1 MALFWSLVA
10 SSLLLGSSF
19 RSEENMPRLVQRV
32 ADLLCNSGMGYDF
45 EFEGLD
51 EKPHKQ
57 HPCCEEMKACAGI
70 NPEGAC
76 KEHCHVTFRPPP
88 ELTPMDMYLPS
99 SCAAPAEVVR
109 PSMRRPGKKM
119 NVFDVELGVPN
130 AKVMEFKGKRLD
142 MSESEKGG
150 ALVVTC

>member
-45 EFEGLD
+45 EFEGME
-51 EKPHKQ
+51 EKPHQQ

-99 SCAAPAEVVR
+99 SCAAPAEVMR
-109 PSMRRPGKKM
+109 PTMRRPGNRMK
-119 NVFDVELGVPN
+119 VFDVERGVPN
-130 AKVMEFKGKRLD
+130 AQVMEFKGKRLD
-142 MSESEKGG
+142 MSEG
-150 ALVVTC
+150 AEVGKLVVTC

>member
-76 KEHCHVTFRPPP
+76 KEQCHVTFRPPP
-88 ELTPMDMYLPS
+88 EIVPAVMYLPK
-99 SCAAPAEVVR
+99 SCAQPSEAKR
-109 PSMRRPGKKM
+109 PSMRKPGGKITE
-119 NVFDVELGVPN
+119 VEIGVAN

-142 MSESEKGG
+142 MSEG
-150 ALVVTC
+150 AEVGKLVVTC